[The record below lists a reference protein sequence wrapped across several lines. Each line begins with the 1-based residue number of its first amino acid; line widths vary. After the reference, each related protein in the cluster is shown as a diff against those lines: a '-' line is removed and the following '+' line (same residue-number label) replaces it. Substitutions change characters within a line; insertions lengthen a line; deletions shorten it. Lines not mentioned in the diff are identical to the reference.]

1 MYWRDPIQRCVPTPE
16 RPQRRHPRA
25 GSLAQDSTGN
35 AEWRPMQWCPG
46 FEHVSICIYRLQHM
60 NTTVEIVLILV
71 NFREASRRLV
81 KPAGPARSYVLIAS
95 SALDNKSFVL
105 CYQSIT

>member
-1 MYWRDPIQRCVPTPE
+1 
-16 RPQRRHPRA
+16 
-25 GSLAQDSTGN
+25 
-35 AEWRPMQWCPG
+35 
-46 FEHVSICIYRLQHM
+46 M

>member
-1 MYWRDPIQRCVPTPE
+1 
-16 RPQRRHPRA
+16 
-25 GSLAQDSTGN
+25 
-35 AEWRPMQWCPG
+35 
-46 FEHVSICIYRLQHM
+46 M

-105 CYQSIT
+105 CYQSITLITDIVHRIRHLLTNQANEDLT